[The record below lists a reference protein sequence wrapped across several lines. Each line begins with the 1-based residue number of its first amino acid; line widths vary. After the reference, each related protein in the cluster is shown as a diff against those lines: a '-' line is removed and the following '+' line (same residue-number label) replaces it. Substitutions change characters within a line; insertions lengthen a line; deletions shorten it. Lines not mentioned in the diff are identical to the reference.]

1 MIDKNLDVE
10 AITGILIAMNAQTKT
25 IITLFPKDKKY
36 EFLLRNLASAAIHLG
51 LFARDLNNYC
61 EGNEP
66 LKPYDDEEKFFKEC
80 GCKEFKE

>member
-1 MIDKNLDVE
+1 MIDKNLDVQ
-10 AITGILIAMNAQTKT
+10 AISAILLGMNARTKT
-25 IITLFPKDKKY
+25 IISIFPKDKKY

-66 LKPYDDEEKFFKEC
+66 VKPYNDEEKFFNEC
-80 GCKEFKE
+80 GCKEHKD